1 MSLRNQPNGFS
12 LIELILIVL
21 LVGIFAVMMIP
32 FFDSGVGGSAG
43 MLNRQQHFYELNADM
58 AKIAANYEANYTSDV
73 AGFKAWL
80 EGSPGELENGVTC
93 QDQDVLEDGSNAGLL
108 VTLSS
113 AEGDGELVCLFTEK
127 E

>member
-1 MSLRNQPNGFS
+1 MSRTNHPNGFS

-32 FFDSGVGGSAG
+32 FFGSGVGGSAS
-43 MLNRQQHFYELNADM
+43 MLNRQQNFYELNSDM
-58 AKIAANYEANYTSDV
+58 AKIAANYEANYASDL
-73 AGFKAWL
+73 AGFKSWL
-80 EGSPGELENGVTC
+80 QGSPADLESGVFC